1 MNLIVPMYS
10 MRSYKT
16 GKYSLLKDGNLQL
29 HLNRHQKGDV
39 IVIPHSLQCEDSEEL
54 QEYFPDIIFEEAVY
68 QENAYK
74 SRKTF
79 WEYNT
84 FMVDSLANFYNCDA
98 VVSDIT
104 GYKGAFPVFFN
115 FNITKDPKHPRE
127 YIDEFIQ
134 EDVDS
139 VNRSIYTTVL
149 NKCQKD
155 VLVSH
160 GALSDK
166 IIVTQEV
173 ITPGVPEKFMQQ
185 SCIDFDWKNTIFFP
199 FRISD
204 KCYDFDYVYHTCKM
218 YDLKLVITDPNDSW
232 DKEKYPDCE
241 LLKLNKS
248 EYYHALK
255 AKPNIIYEENP
266 EKVFHPGLAEFIY
279 FKCNVQCIYALP
291 TYEDIIV
298 KGPIWEI

>member
-54 QEYFPDIIFEEAVY
+54 QEYFPDIIFEELCY

-98 VVSDIT
+98 IVSDIT
-104 GYKGAFPVFFN
+104 GYKGTFPVFFN

-173 ITPGVPEKFMQQ
+173 ITPGVPEGYMIGSENQY
-185 SCIDFDWKNTIFFP
+185 DWNNKVFFP

-204 KCYDFDYVYHTCKM
+204 SCYNFDYVYTYCDYRK
-218 YDLKLVITDPNDSW
+218 LKLVITDPNDTW
-232 DKEKYPDCE
+232 DKTKYPNCE
-241 LLKLNKS
+241 LLKLSKS
-248 EYYHALK
+248 DYYYVLAS
-255 AKPNIIYEENP
+255 KPTIIYNENP

-279 FKCNVQCIYALP
+279 FKCNIICNNALP
-291 TYEDIIV
+291 KYEDIIV
-298 KGPIWEI
+298 QGPIWEI